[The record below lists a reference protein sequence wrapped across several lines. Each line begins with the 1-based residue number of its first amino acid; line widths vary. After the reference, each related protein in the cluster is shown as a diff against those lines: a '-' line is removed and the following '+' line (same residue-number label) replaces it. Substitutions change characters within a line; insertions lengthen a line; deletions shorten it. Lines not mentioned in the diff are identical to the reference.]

1 MKHLNQSNKLEKIA
15 QAVQLVLQ
23 ASEKQSHEGFVKII
37 AEQRKKLEEL
47 TTDSLTKGIL
57 KNLLDCLEEEESS
70 QNVIYV
76 QKAIQKTLRALLE
89 LKIQSQKP
97 NEPQEIQEEVESKM
111 DIPETVV
118 LKVIELINALT
129 QIAPTE
135 NITIMAL
142 IKAKHK
148 EITDYLDQNDPQ
160 GTFVFIFNDILAELQ
175 NAKTSEEVRTLNGK
189 ITQIIKSKAKLN
201 KNLGV

>member
-1 MKHLNQSNKLEKIA
+1 MKNLNQSNKLKNLA
-15 QAVQLVLQ
+15 QAVQVVLQ
-23 ASEKQSHEGFVKII
+23 ESAKQSPEGFVKII

-47 TTDSLTKGIL
+47 ATDSLTKGIL
-57 KNLLDCLEEEESS
+57 KNLLDCLEEESS
-70 QNVIYV
+70 QNIIYV

-97 NEPQEIQEEVESKM
+97 NEPQEIQEEVESKV
-111 DIPETVV
+111 DIPETVA
-118 LKVIELINALT
+118 LKVIELINALA
-129 QIAPTE
+129 QIEPTKKM
-135 NITIMAL
+135 TISAL

-175 NAKTSEEVRTLNGK
+175 NAKKPEDVKALKNK

-201 KNLGV
+201 KNLGI